1 MNEWHRQERNSNIL
15 KGIIALFIAL
25 LFIAAL
31 VFINYGSIWFDKKAN
46 AEIDHD
52 VFKSNSSYID
62 GQVKDLSDYKKQYD
76 RAVKNNDEEE
86 ANAVIQYIKD
96 DFSNFPTNK
105 IENENLKTFLNNVL
119 NGKYD

>member
-15 KGIIALFIAL
+15 TGIIAFGIVITVIAIVVL
-25 LFIAAL
+25 
-31 VFINYGSIWFDKKAN
+31 INYGSIWFDKKAN

>member
-15 KGIIALFIAL
+15 TGIIAFGIVIAV
-25 LFIAAL
+25 IAIVVL
-31 VFINYGSIWFDKKAN
+31 INYGSIWFDKKAN